1 MEIAQQ
7 ADFFVIIDM
16 SLQVYPPAGLMTY
29 TPEGIPMFYIDKNP
43 ILTRDLYAIDNLQ
56 VWPGTATEGVE
67 KLKDFFGK
75 I

>member
-1 MEIAQQ
+1 
-7 ADFFVIIDM
+7 
-16 SLQVYPPAGLMTY
+16 LTY

-43 ILTRDLYAIDNLQ
+43 NLTRDLYSIDNLQ